1 MLDLV
6 WLGPQRY
13 CNAATRGR
21 MLTLVSFHERRYT
34 IRSLRPQTM
43 SVALRQLSSVTGR
56 SLKVRRL
63 FGGSLG
69 ASIGITSKLAA
80 EQRPA
85 LEQLLFFN
93 VNQHRVRVGIQQSI
107 DTYGVP
113 EIYEQDGGLRVR
125 VGDIDGVQTLFA
137 ISEEGR
143 PVGVAV
149 FVRSAHERFAVLHLG
164 VDPRFSLTSDQST
177 RVLLKLMHEIR
188 STARRTRGVDCI
200 ELVYKVRH
208 AVRLHG

>member
-1 MLDLV
+1 MF
-6 WLGPQRY
+6 R
-13 CNAATRGR
+13 
-21 MLTLVSFHERRYT
+21 LVSFNERRYT

-56 SLKVRRL
+56 SLRKRGL
-63 FGGSLG
+63 LGGSLG

-137 ISEEGR
+137 ISDQGR

-164 VDPRFSLTSDQST
+164 VDPQLSLNADQST

-208 AVRLHG
+208 AVRLHV

>member
-1 MLDLV
+1 M
-6 WLGPQRY
+6 
-13 CNAATRGR
+13 
-21 MLTLVSFHERRYT
+21 
-34 IRSLRPQTM
+34 
-43 SVALRQLSSVTGR
+43 
-56 SLKVRRL
+56 
-63 FGGSLG
+63 G
-69 ASIGITSKLAA
+69 ASISITSNLAGA
-80 EQRPA
+80 QRPA

-125 VGDIDGVQTLFA
+125 VGDIEGVQTLFA
-137 ISEEGR
+137 VSDVGR
-143 PVGVAV
+143 PLGVAV

-164 VDPRFSLTSDQST
+164 VDPNLSATPDVNT